1 MVFSSIPFI
10 FFFLPVFLILYY
22 LVPYKVKNILLLIF
36 SLIFYAWGEPIYI
49 LLMIFSSVVDYT
61 NGRMIEK
68 YAQNNQKR
76 KNLFLI
82 ISIIVNLSLL
92 GFFKYADFL
101 IGSINSLL
109 NINIPLLEL
118 GLPIGI
124 SFFTFQTMSYSI
136 DVYRGDVKAE
146 HNFLDFM
153 TYVSMFPQLIAGPI
167 VRYEEVSKELKNRSI
182 TAQGFADG
190 MIRFLQGLFKKV
202 LIANNIGYLFV
213 IASSMPNN
221 EMSVVMSWLGIL
233 AYTFQIYFD
242 FSGYSDMAIGMGK
255 MLGFTYPENF
265 NHPYISKS
273 ITEFWRRW
281 HISLSSFF
289 KDYVYIPLGGSRVK
303 KIINVR
309 NILIV
314 WMLTGLWHGASWNFV
329 LWGLYYGVL
338 LLLEKFVFNKILE
351 KTPNWFKHFYT
362 MFLVVIGWMI
372 FAFDDMTILK
382 EYASMMFGVGG
393 VSFINNHAL
402 YYLKNYLIIFIL
414 AIIFS
419 MPVYKLAKE
428 KLSKVKNTKS
438 VFIISLII
446 YTVLFIVVVSYL
458 VNDTYNPFL
467 YFRF

>member
-22 LVPYKVKNILLLIF
+22 LVPYKVKNIILLIF

-76 KNLFLI
+76 KKLFLI
-82 ISIIVNLSLL
+82 ISIIINLSLL

-167 VRYEEVSKELKNRSI
+167 VRYEEVSKELKNRNI

-221 EMSVVMSWLGIL
+221 EMSVVMPWLGIL

-338 LLLEKFVFNKILE
+338 LLLEKFIFNKILE
-351 KTPNWFKHFYT
+351 KAPNWFKHFYT
-362 MFLVVIGWMI
+362 MFLVVVGWMI

-382 EYASMMFGVGG
+382 EYASMMFGAGG

-428 KLSKVKNTKS
+428 KLSKVKNTKLIFA
-438 VFIISLII
+438 VSLII

>member
-182 TAQGFADG
+182 TPQGFADG

-351 KTPNWFKHFYT
+351 KAPNWFKHFYT
-362 MFLVVIGWMI
+362 MFLVVVGWMI

-402 YYLKNYLIIFIL
+402 YYLKNYLIMFIL

-438 VFIISLII
+438 VFIASLII
-446 YTVLFIVVVSYL
+446 YTVLFIVVASYL

>member
-167 VRYEEVSKELKNRSI
+167 VRYEEVAKELTVRSI
-182 TAQGFADG
+182 TPQGFADG

-362 MFLVVIGWMI
+362 MFLVVVGWMI

-393 VSFINNHAL
+393 VSFINNYAL

-438 VFIISLII
+438 VFIVSLII

>member
-182 TAQGFADG
+182 TPQGFADG

-351 KTPNWFKHFYT
+351 KAPNWFKHFYT
-362 MFLVVIGWMI
+362 MFLVVVGWMI
-372 FAFDDMTILK
+372 FAFDDMTVLK

-402 YYLKNYLIIFIL
+402 YYLKNYLIMFIL

-438 VFIISLII
+438 VFIASLII
-446 YTVLFIVVVSYL
+446 YTVLFIVVASYL

>member
-182 TAQGFADG
+182 TPQGFADG

-265 NHPYISKS
+265 NHPYISES

-362 MFLVVIGWMI
+362 MFLVVVGWMI

-393 VSFINNHAL
+393 VSFINNYAL

-438 VFIISLII
+438 VFIVSLII

>member
-10 FFFLPVFLILYY
+10 FFFLPTFLILYY

-68 YAQNNQKR
+68 YAHNNQKR

-153 TYVSMFPQLIAGPI
+153 AYVSMFPQLIAGPI

-351 KTPNWFKHFYT
+351 KAPNWFKHFYT
-362 MFLVVIGWMI
+362 MFLVVVGWMI

-438 VFIISLII
+438 VFIVSLII
-446 YTVLFIVVVSYL
+446 YIVLFIVVVSYL

>member
-22 LVPYKVKNILLLIF
+22 LVPYKIKNILLLIF

-182 TAQGFADG
+182 TPQGFADG

-351 KTPNWFKHFYT
+351 KAPNWFKHFYT
-362 MFLVVIGWMI
+362 MFLVVVGWMI

-438 VFIISLII
+438 VFIVSLII

>member
-76 KNLFLI
+76 KKLFLI

-182 TAQGFADG
+182 TPQGFADG

-351 KTPNWFKHFYT
+351 KAPNWFKHFYT
-362 MFLVVIGWMI
+362 MFLVVVGWMI

-402 YYLKNYLIIFIL
+402 YYLKNYLIMFIL

-438 VFIISLII
+438 VFIASLII
-446 YTVLFIVVVSYL
+446 YTVLFIVVASYL

>member
-22 LVPYKVKNILLLIF
+22 LVPYKVKNIILLIF

-49 LLMIFSSVVDYT
+49 LLMIFSSIVDYT

-76 KNLFLI
+76 KKLFLI
-82 ISIIVNLSLL
+82 ISIIINLSLL

-167 VRYEEVSKELKNRSI
+167 VRYEEVSKELKNRNI

-213 IASSMPNN
+213 ITSSMPNN

-338 LLLEKFVFNKILE
+338 LLLEKFIFNKILE
-351 KTPNWFKHFYT
+351 KAPNWFKHFYT
-362 MFLVVIGWMI
+362 MFLVVVGWMI

-382 EYASMMFGVGG
+382 EYASMMFGAGG

-428 KLSKVKNTKS
+428 KLSKVKNTKLIFA
-438 VFIISLII
+438 VSLII

>member
-22 LVPYKVKNILLLIF
+22 LVPYKVINILLLIF
-36 SLIFYAWGEPIYI
+36 CLIFYAWGEPIYI

-167 VRYEEVSKELKNRSI
+167 VRYEEVAKELTVRSI
-182 TAQGFADG
+182 TPQGFADG

-362 MFLVVIGWMI
+362 MFLVVVGWMI

-438 VFIISLII
+438 VFIVSLII

>member
-49 LLMIFSSVVDYT
+49 LLMIFSSVVDYS

-362 MFLVVIGWMI
+362 MFLVVVGWMI
-372 FAFDDMTILK
+372 FAFDDMTVLK

-393 VSFINNHAL
+393 VSFINNYAL

-438 VFIISLII
+438 VFIVSLII

>member
-167 VRYEEVSKELKNRSI
+167 VRYEEVAKELTVRSI
-182 TAQGFADG
+182 TPQGFADG
-190 MIRFLQGLFKKV
+190 MIRVLQGLFKKV

-362 MFLVVIGWMI
+362 MFLVVVGWMI

-419 MPVYKLAKE
+419 MPEYKLAKE

-438 VFIISLII
+438 VFIVSLII

>member
-136 DVYRGDVKAE
+136 DVYRGNVKAE

-153 TYVSMFPQLIAGPI
+153 AYVSMFPQLIAGPI
-167 VRYEEVSKELKNRSI
+167 VRYEEVSKELKNRNI

-221 EMSVVMSWLGIL
+221 EMSVVMSWLGIF

-362 MFLVVIGWMI
+362 MFLVVVGWMI

-438 VFIISLII
+438 VFIVSLII

>member
-76 KNLFLI
+76 KKLFLI

-153 TYVSMFPQLIAGPI
+153 AYVSMFPQLIAGPI

-362 MFLVVIGWMI
+362 MFLVVVGWMI
-372 FAFDDMTILK
+372 FAFDDMTVLK
-382 EYASMMFGVGG
+382 EYASIMFGVGG

-438 VFIISLII
+438 VFIVSLII

>member
-182 TAQGFADG
+182 TPQGFADG

-362 MFLVVIGWMI
+362 MFLVVVGWMI

-438 VFIISLII
+438 VFIVSLII

>member
-182 TAQGFADG
+182 TPQGFADG

-362 MFLVVIGWMI
+362 MFLVVVGWMI

-393 VSFINNHAL
+393 VSFINNYAL

-438 VFIISLII
+438 VFIVSLII

>member
-221 EMSVVMSWLGIL
+221 EMSVAMSWLGIL

-351 KTPNWFKHFYT
+351 KAPNWFKHFYT
-362 MFLVVIGWMI
+362 MFLVVVGWMI

-438 VFIISLII
+438 VFIVSLII

>member
-136 DVYRGDVKAE
+136 DVYRGNVKAE

-153 TYVSMFPQLIAGPI
+153 AYVSMFPQLIAGPI

-182 TAQGFADG
+182 TPQGFADG

-362 MFLVVIGWMI
+362 MFLVVVGWMI

-428 KLSKVKNTKS
+428 KLSKVKNTKL
-438 VFIISLII
+438 VFIVSLII

>member
-167 VRYEEVSKELKNRSI
+167 VRYEEVAKELTVRSI
-182 TAQGFADG
+182 TPQGFADG

-362 MFLVVIGWMI
+362 MFLVVVGWMI

-438 VFIISLII
+438 VFIVSLII

>member
-76 KNLFLI
+76 KKLFLI

-314 WMLTGLWHGASWNFV
+314 WMLTGIWHGAGYNYILWGFV
-329 LWGLYYGVL
+329 LFCLITIEKLFIGKYLNKSSILGHLYM
-338 LLLEKFVFNKILE
+338 ILCI
-351 KTPNWFKHFYT
+351 P
-362 MFLVVIGWMI
+362 LSWMI
-372 FAFDDMTILK
+372 FAINDMTELK
-382 EYASMMFGVGG
+382 IFFTRLFPFFGQG
-393 VSFINNHAL
+393 VWSVFR
-402 YYLKNYLIIFIL
+402 YDYLKYLKIYSPFFAVALLLCPRLPFKLLDKIREKKWIVWIIL
-414 AIIFS
+414 AVILIAS
-419 MPVYKLAKE
+419 VYCMYRGL
-428 KLSKVKNTKS
+428 
-438 VFIISLII
+438 
-446 YTVLFIVVVSYL
+446 
-458 VNDTYNPFL
+458 DDPFL
-467 YFRF
+467 YFIF